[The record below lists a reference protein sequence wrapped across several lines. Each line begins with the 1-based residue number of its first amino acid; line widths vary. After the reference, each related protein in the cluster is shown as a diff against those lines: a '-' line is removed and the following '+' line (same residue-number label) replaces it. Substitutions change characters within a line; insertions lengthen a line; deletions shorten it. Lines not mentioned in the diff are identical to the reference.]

1 MMVLFSFKVS
11 VRLVLVLVYHASLF
25 FMKFCSISVKM
36 ICFYVTSH
44 VPTAMENINA
54 YHSSV
59 FINHVFS
66 KGWLYLDLG

>member
-25 FMKFCSISVKM
+25 FMKFCSISVK
-36 ICFYVTSH
+36 TSH